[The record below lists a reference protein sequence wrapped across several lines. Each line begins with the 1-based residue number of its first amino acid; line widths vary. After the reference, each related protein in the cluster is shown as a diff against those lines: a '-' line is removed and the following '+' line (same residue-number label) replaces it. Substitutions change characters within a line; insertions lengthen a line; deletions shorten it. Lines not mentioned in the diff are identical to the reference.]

1 MSSKTPAPAAA
12 ETGDAPPKKKGKLV
26 LIAAVLVVLIAVVAG
41 LWFTGIL
48 PKLLGMGPKTAP
60 GKTGP
65 AHAVV
70 ASTAPPTY
78 LDVPDIITN
87 LNVPGR
93 RQSYLKLHAK
103 LELGGAADVAPVTA
117 AMPRI
122 LDLFQT
128 YLRDMRPEELRGSEG
143 SYRLREELV
152 GRASVAAAPAH
163 IRAVLFQEFIIQ

>member
-1 MSSKTPAPAAA
+1 MSSAAKAAPAEAGAA
-12 ETGDAPPKKKGKLV
+12 APKKSKLV
-26 LIAAVLVVLIAVVAG
+26 LTLAVVGVLAAVLAG
-41 LWFTGIL
+41 LWFGGIL
-48 PKLLGMGPKTAP
+48 PRLLGLGAKPVAAKVALRDN
-60 GKTGP
+60 
-65 AHAVV
+65 AAAV
-70 ASTAPPTY
+70 APTY
-78 LDVPDIITN
+78 VDVPEIITN

-152 GRASVAAAPAH
+152 GRASVAAAPA
-163 IRAVLFQEFIIQ
+163 RVRDVLFQEMIIQ

>member
-1 MSSKTPAPAAA
+1 MAA
-12 ETGDAPPKKKGKLV
+12 EPEQGGDEAPPKKGGKK
-26 LIAAVLVVLIAVVAG
+26 LILLAVPVVLIAIVAG
-41 LWFTGIL
+41 LWFSGIL
-48 PKLLGMGPKTAP
+48 PGLIGGKPKPAAMAVAAKIGAAP
-60 GKTGP
+60 
-65 AHAVV
+65 V
-70 ASTAPPTY
+70 Y
-78 LDVPDIITN
+78 LEVPEIITN

-103 LELGGAADVAPVTA
+103 LELGGPEDTVPVTA

-152 GRASVAAAPAH
+152 GRASIAVAPAH
-163 IRAVLFQEFIIQ
+163 IQDVLFEELIIQ